1 MEYESVAFQTSNT
14 IVVNSSKILDPWK
27 QDMSSSTATA
37 PIELYNIFLHLCSEL
52 SKGSININDTTYVY
66 TPASEHV

>member
-1 MEYESVAFQTSNT
+1 
-14 IVVNSSKILDPWK
+14 
-27 QDMSSSTATA
+27 MSSSTATA